1 MMVYNKIKE
10 LDNSFIFE
18 LMKNSIES
26 PNKLRTRIY
35 VSMLALIVSSFFFI
49 GVFTYY
55 NFKKQ
60 NQNYHDKRLIR
71 KEAATLASITYFL
84 SSQEGIKH
92 SGESIFN
99 LFRHKIFELADIH
112 QLDIHIYNL
121 KGELI
126 LSSNKEIIQ
135 HQMPGKIQHG
145 ILTKLSKEKNIVIK
159 GVTRLGEDYL
169 NSYKYIVDATQKPIG
184 IISIPYFQQDE
195 DYKRDLKAYLIALSP
210 IYILLFLAA
219 SILAFLLSRQ
229 ITDPMRKIS
238 EIMRKAA
245 LMKQYMPLEWNS
257 TDEIGQLVGQYNFM
271 VKELEK
277 SAEMLAQNEKE
288 SAWKEMAKQVAHEI
302 KNPLTPMKL
311 SVQIFE
317 REVDSKDPDFDRK
330 VKQFTTSMVQQINS
344 LANIA
349 SAFSD
354 FARMPSSK
362 KEKINLGRVT
372 ENTLALFD
380 MVAINYN
387 TPSEPYFIYADK
399 NQFIGVLNNLLKNA
413 IEAVPENKKPCINV
427 SLKQE
432 NNSALL
438 EIEDNGSGIAK
449 PLQKKI
455 FDPRFTTKSSG
466 MGLGLAIVKRIID
479 DLKGS
484 IYFKSNENTGTT
496 VYIKIPLL
504 KEKS

>member
-1 MMVYNKIKE
+1 MEIRNKIKE
-10 LDNSFIFE
+10 LKNSFIFE
-18 LMKNSIES
+18 IMKKLIGT

-35 VSMLALIVSSFFFI
+35 VSMLALIVGSFFFI

-71 KEAATLASITYFL
+71 KEAATLASISYFL
-84 SSQEGIKH
+84 RSQEGIKH

-112 QLDIHIYNL
+112 QLDIHIYNV

-135 HQMPGKIQHG
+135 HKIPGKIQED
-145 ILTKLSKEKNIVIK
+145 ILSKLSKEKSTVIK
-159 GVTRLGEDYL
+159 GDTHLGDGYL
-169 NSYKYIVDATQKPIG
+169 NSYKYIVDATEKPIG
-184 IISIPYFQQDE
+184 IISIPYFQQNE

-210 IYILLFLAA
+210 LYLLLFLAA
-219 SILAFLLSRQ
+219 SILAFLLSKQ
-229 ITDPMRKIS
+229 ITGPMRRIT
-238 EIMRKAA
+238 ETMRKAA
-245 LMKQYMPLEWNS
+245 LMKQHVPLEWDS

-271 VKELEK
+271 VKELGK
-277 SAEMLAQNEKE
+277 SAEILAQNEKE

-311 SVQIFE
+311 SVQLFK
-317 REVDSKDPDFDRK
+317 REVDAKSSDFDEK
-330 VKQFTTSMVQQINS
+330 AKQFTTSMVEQIDS

-354 FARMPSSK
+354 FARMPSTK

-380 MVAINYN
+380 MAKIDYKK
-387 TPSEPYFIYADK
+387 PSETCFIFADK

-413 IEAVPENKKPCINV
+413 IEAVPENKKPRISV
-427 SLKQE
+427 SLKKE
-432 NNSALL
+432 GETAVL
-438 EIEDNGSGIAK
+438 EINDNGDGIAAS
-449 PLQKKI
+449 LQEKI

-484 IYFKSNENTGTT
+484 IYFNSIEKTGTSFYLK
-496 VYIKIPLL
+496 VPLL
-504 KEKS
+504 KQQN